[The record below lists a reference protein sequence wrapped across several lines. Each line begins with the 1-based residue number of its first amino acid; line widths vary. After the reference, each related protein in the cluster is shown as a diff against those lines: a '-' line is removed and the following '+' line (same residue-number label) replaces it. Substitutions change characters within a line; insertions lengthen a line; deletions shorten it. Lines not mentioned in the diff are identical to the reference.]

1 MCGTY
6 ILKYFTTDVLM
17 VTMGTQDKL
26 VVIVCRV
33 IVILRVRYR
42 LPVTSRASV
51 GVFQE
56 LLGTNV
62 MDVSRD
68 MQWRMEDVSVCVQKY
83 F

>member
-1 MCGTY
+1 M
-6 ILKYFTTDVLM
+6 TDVLM
-17 VTMGTQDKL
+17 VIMGTQDKL

-56 LLGTNV
+56 
-62 MDVSRD
+62 
-68 MQWRMEDVSVCVQKY
+68 
-83 F
+83 